1 MSFGLDQELRGGKP
15 ILDEVVLIPA
25 VYNQRTIPAPENTP
39 ISSDQGCVGVSYVNR
54 SGNDIIILLRLTTP
68 RPLLQGHK
76 SQQRIRGRRI
86 CFSVPRVHGHI
97 ETSDVL
103 MNGDGLFGH
112 PLYPT
117 VKSRYRRYEDAG
129 KNPPTLPCSAR
140 IRHHKSIINAEP
152 AVRCTSTS
160 CRSNLQP
167 SPRS

>member
-1 MSFGLDQELRGGKP
+1 MKSFSSLPSIISEQSP
-15 ILDEVVLIPA
+15 P
-25 VYNQRTIPAPENTP
+25 QRTHQSAVWRLIRKSGRERHYYSFTP
-39 ISSDQGCVGVSYVNR
+39 DNAEA
-54 SGNDIIILLRLTTP
+54 
-68 RPLLQGHK
+68 LLQGHK

-97 ETSDVL
+97 ETSDAL